1 MEQREIIAQVLTR
14 ALMSTRLSQVRNIAA
29 AHEDVWR
36 EALNGSNSSQLAADD
51 KLKDVI
57 KKAMAELNDDAVN
70 YIVNSFK

>member
-14 ALMSTRLSQVRNIAA
+14 ILMSTRLSQVRNISK
-29 AHEDVWR
+29 AHEDTWR
-36 EALNGSNSSQLAADD
+36 EALNGSNSSQLAADE

-57 KKAMAELNDDAVN
+57 KSAMAELNDDTVN